1 MVWAGIHHTGKTDL
15 HFIQGNLNGARYR
28 DEILRPIVVPHV
40 HRNDLLF
47 QQDNAPCHT
56 ARTCMA
62 YLQQEGV
69 EVLPWPAF
77 SPDVSPIEHLWDEL
91 DNRVK
96 SRDVL
101 PQNRQQLQQALQDEW
116 ARIPQARVQT
126 LTGVRQ

>member
-28 DEILRPIVVPHV
+28 DDILRPIVVPHV
-40 HRNDLLF
+40 QRNDLVF
-47 QQDNAPCHT
+47 QQGNARRHT
-56 ARTCMA
+56 IRTCMA

-77 SPDVSPIEHLWDEL
+77 SPDLSPIQHLWDEL
-91 DNRVK
+91 DKRVK

-101 PQNRQQLQQALQDEW
+101 P
-116 ARIPQARVQT
+116 
-126 LTGVRQ
+126 